1 MFAVTFNNGTIC
13 HATRVVAVMS
23 PHDDAGDKTYYV
35 AQIAGAKRR
44 IDPKDVASVVFVE

>member
-1 MFAVTFNNGTIC
+1 MYAITFKNGTIC
-13 HATRVVAVMS
+13 QALRVVAVMS

-35 AQIAGAKRR
+35 AQIASAKRR